1 MGAKL
6 DAPVR
11 YTSEQVCQLANISYR
26 QLDYWV
32 RLRHLHPRN
41 ARYGS
46 GHGRVW
52 THEEAVKAV
61 AIARMLDDGIVLWKA
76 AELVARGHYAM
87 LAEQLLP
94 EGEEALPTE
103 SGRDG

>member
-1 MGAKL
+1 MTAT
-6 DAPVR
+6 DASLR
-11 YTSEQVCQLANISYR
+11 YTSEQVCELANISYR

-52 THEEAVKAV
+52 TTSEALKAV
-61 AIARMLDDGIVLWKA
+61 AIARMIADGIALQKA
-76 AELVARGHYAM
+76 GDLARQGRYATLVEL
-87 LAEQLLP
+87 P
-94 EGEEALPTE
+94 IPKDGEVDA
-103 SGRDG
+103 G